1 MPKVDRLKQKRELQR
16 VRRAQ
21 LNSEDT
27 TNEQIINSES
37 RHAAQTNTEVRQQ
50 EQTLNTE
57 RMRDARTNPEVRQQE

>member
-1 MPKVDRLKQKRELQR
+1 MPKADHLKQKRELQR

-37 RHAAQTNTEVRQQ
+37 RHAAQTNTEVRGN
-50 EQTLNTE
+50 E
-57 RMRDARTNPEVRQQE
+57 